1 MKRYNRWNNIV
12 GWAVFAVAALTY
24 LVTMEPSASLWD
36 CSEFIATSY
45 KLEVGHPPGNPIFML
60 TGRFFANFASDPSHV
75 AYMINLMSALFSAA
89 TILLLFWTITH
100 LARKIIVKDSGAM
113 TLAQM
118 IVILGC
124 GAVGALAY
132 TWSDTFWFSA
142 VEGEVYAYSSFCTA
156 LVFWLILKWED
167 VADEPHSD
175 RYIIL
180 IAYLIG
186 ISIAVH
192 LLNLLTIP
200 ALVLVYYF
208 RKFGNP
214 TTKGAL
220 IALLLSFA
228 GIVFLLYG
236 LVPGFVKVAGWIELL
251 CVNIL
256 GMPFNSGVIVYFFLV
271 IGCISWGIYETYKQ
285 NNINRLRIS
294 FLISVILVGLP
305 FISGKI
311 FIGILISLAL
321 AIFLFY
327 KKQLPIRLLNMV
339 LVSVLVIFI
348 GYSSYALIVIRSTA
362 NTPMDQ
368 NSPEDVFALGS
379 YLNREQYGDRPLF
392 YGQTFVADVER
403 KDGVPQY
410 EEGAPIWA
418 RVIKKSENEPD
429 RYEIIDHKR
438 NYIYTPELCMFFP
451 RMYSPDGRHVGAYK
465 EWSNFKGKP
474 VSVNGRTV
482 RKPTFVENMR
492 FFIDYQVN
500 FMYWRYFMWN
510 FAGRQNDIQ
519 GNGDAA
525 YGNWITGFNFIDNL
539 LVGDQ
544 TLLPTDLKENKGRNV
559 FFMMPLL
566 LGLLG
571 LFFQLYSGKKGL
583 ESFWV
588 VFFLFFMTGL
598 AIVIYL
604 NQTPYQPR
612 ERDYAYAGSFYA
624 FAIWIGLG
632 VAAIYKLLS
641 KKKNPTL
648 SAGIAAV
655 ISLIVPI
662 QMVSQTW
669 DDHDRSGR
677 YTCRDFGKNYLTS
690 VDENGIIFTNGDN
703 DTFPLWYAQET
714 EGYRTDV
721 RVCNLSY
728 LQTDWY
734 VNQMK
739 SQAYESDP
747 LPISMEESQYGNKKR
762 EYAYI
767 LDRVDYP
774 VSVKMAMDYFLSD
787 DERTKTIPGYGKIN
801 HLPTGELFI
810 DIDKEKILKSGI
822 VPKGYE
828 DKIVDRI
835 DLSFKDKNTLIL
847 NDLAIIDLLSTNAE
861 TGWKRPVYF
870 ATTVDPSF
878 FTETDKYFMRTGMAY
893 EVVPVK
899 LENTPGRYQVNTDKM
914 YDNVMNKFVWGGID
928 VNPDIYLDET
938 IRRMC
943 YSYRI
948 MFIDLIDQLIQEGK
962 TDKALKAL
970 DYCMEKIPGDVVPHN
985 YISLQL
991 AMDYYFLK
999 QNEKGKAL
1007 LEKIADSAIEYVTW
1021 INSLD
1026 NNKKRSVQRDYYY
1039 NERALAEQVIPMFYR
1054 FGDEESGKKY
1064 LEKAALAGVDINRYF
1079 KIDTSKTN

>member
-1 MKRYNRWNNIV
+1 
-12 GWAVFAVAALTY
+12 
-24 LVTMEPSASLWD
+24 
-36 CSEFIATSY
+36 
-45 KLEVGHPPGNPIFML
+45 
-60 TGRFFANFASDPSHV
+60 
-75 AYMINLMSALFSAA
+75 
-89 TILLLFWTITH
+89 
-100 LARKIIVKDSGAM
+100 
-113 TLAQM
+113 
-118 IVILGC
+118 
-124 GAVGALAY
+124 
-132 TWSDTFWFSA
+132 
-142 VEGEVYAYSSFCTA
+142 
-156 LVFWLILKWED
+156 
-167 VADEPHSD
+167 
-175 RYIIL
+175 
-180 IAYLIG
+180 
-186 ISIAVH
+186 
-192 LLNLLTIP
+192 
-200 ALVLVYYF
+200 
-208 RKFGNP
+208 
-214 TTKGAL
+214 
-220 IALLLSFA
+220 
-228 GIVFLLYG
+228 
-236 LVPGFVKVAGWIELL
+236 
-251 CVNIL
+251 
-256 GMPFNSGVIVYFFLV
+256 
-271 IGCISWGIYETYKQ
+271 
-285 NNINRLRIS
+285 
-294 FLISVILVGLP
+294 
-305 FISGKI
+305 
-311 FIGILISLAL
+311 
-321 AIFLFY
+321 
-327 KKQLPIRLLNMV
+327 
-339 LVSVLVIFI
+339 
-348 GYSSYALIVIRSTA
+348 
-362 NTPMDQ
+362 
-368 NSPEDVFALGS
+368 
-379 YLNREQYGDRPLF
+379 
-392 YGQTFVADVER
+392 
-403 KDGVPQY
+403 
-410 EEGAPIWA
+410 
-418 RVIKKSENEPD
+418 
-429 RYEIIDHKR
+429 
-438 NYIYTPELCMFFP
+438 MFFP

-641 KKKNPTL
+641 KKINPTL

-747 LPISMEESQYGNKKR
+747 LPISMEELQYGNKKR

-828 DKIVDRI
+828 NKIVDRI

>member
-1 MKRYNRWNNIV
+1 
-12 GWAVFAVAALTY
+12 
-24 LVTMEPSASLWD
+24 
-36 CSEFIATSY
+36 
-45 KLEVGHPPGNPIFML
+45 
-60 TGRFFANFASDPSHV
+60 
-75 AYMINLMSALFSAA
+75 
-89 TILLLFWTITH
+89 
-100 LARKIIVKDSGAM
+100 
-113 TLAQM
+113 
-118 IVILGC
+118 
-124 GAVGALAY
+124 
-132 TWSDTFWFSA
+132 
-142 VEGEVYAYSSFCTA
+142 
-156 LVFWLILKWED
+156 
-167 VADEPHSD
+167 
-175 RYIIL
+175 
-180 IAYLIG
+180 
-186 ISIAVH
+186 
-192 LLNLLTIP
+192 
-200 ALVLVYYF
+200 
-208 RKFGNP
+208 
-214 TTKGAL
+214 
-220 IALLLSFA
+220 
-228 GIVFLLYG
+228 
-236 LVPGFVKVAGWIELL
+236 
-251 CVNIL
+251 
-256 GMPFNSGVIVYFFLV
+256 
-271 IGCISWGIYETYKQ
+271 
-285 NNINRLRIS
+285 
-294 FLISVILVGLP
+294 
-305 FISGKI
+305 
-311 FIGILISLAL
+311 
-321 AIFLFY
+321 
-327 KKQLPIRLLNMV
+327 
-339 LVSVLVIFI
+339 
-348 GYSSYALIVIRSTA
+348 
-362 NTPMDQ
+362 
-368 NSPEDVFALGS
+368 
-379 YLNREQYGDRPLF
+379 
-392 YGQTFVADVER
+392 
-403 KDGVPQY
+403 
-410 EEGAPIWA
+410 
-418 RVIKKSENEPD
+418 
-429 RYEIIDHKR
+429 
-438 NYIYTPELCMFFP
+438 MFFP

-641 KKKNPTL
+641 KKINPTL

>member
-1 MKRYNRWNNIV
+1 M
-12 GWAVFAVAALTY
+12 
-24 LVTMEPSASLWD
+24 
-36 CSEFIATSY
+36 
-45 KLEVGHPPGNPIFML
+45 
-60 TGRFFANFASDPSHV
+60 
-75 AYMINLMSALFSAA
+75 
-89 TILLLFWTITH
+89 
-100 LARKIIVKDSGAM
+100 
-113 TLAQM
+113 
-118 IVILGC
+118 
-124 GAVGALAY
+124 
-132 TWSDTFWFSA
+132 
-142 VEGEVYAYSSFCTA
+142 
-156 LVFWLILKWED
+156 
-167 VADEPHSD
+167 
-175 RYIIL
+175 
-180 IAYLIG
+180 
-186 ISIAVH
+186 
-192 LLNLLTIP
+192 
-200 ALVLVYYF
+200 
-208 RKFGNP
+208 
-214 TTKGAL
+214 
-220 IALLLSFA
+220 
-228 GIVFLLYG
+228 
-236 LVPGFVKVAGWIELL
+236 
-251 CVNIL
+251 
-256 GMPFNSGVIVYFFLV
+256 
-271 IGCISWGIYETYKQ
+271 
-285 NNINRLRIS
+285 
-294 FLISVILVGLP
+294 
-305 FISGKI
+305 
-311 FIGILISLAL
+311 
-321 AIFLFY
+321 
-327 KKQLPIRLLNMV
+327 
-339 LVSVLVIFI
+339 
-348 GYSSYALIVIRSTA
+348 
-362 NTPMDQ
+362 
-368 NSPEDVFALGS
+368 
-379 YLNREQYGDRPLF
+379 
-392 YGQTFVADVER
+392 ADVER

-641 KKKNPTL
+641 KKINPTL

-747 LPISMEESQYGNKKR
+747 LPISMEELQYGNKKR

-810 DIDKEKILKSGI
+810 DIDNEKILKSGI

-914 YDNVMNKFVWGGID
+914 YDNVMNEFVWGGID

-1039 NERALAEQVIPMFYR
+1039 NERALAEQAIPMFYR

>member
-1 MKRYNRWNNIV
+1 M
-12 GWAVFAVAALTY
+12 
-24 LVTMEPSASLWD
+24 
-36 CSEFIATSY
+36 
-45 KLEVGHPPGNPIFML
+45 
-60 TGRFFANFASDPSHV
+60 
-75 AYMINLMSALFSAA
+75 
-89 TILLLFWTITH
+89 
-100 LARKIIVKDSGAM
+100 
-113 TLAQM
+113 
-118 IVILGC
+118 
-124 GAVGALAY
+124 
-132 TWSDTFWFSA
+132 
-142 VEGEVYAYSSFCTA
+142 
-156 LVFWLILKWED
+156 
-167 VADEPHSD
+167 
-175 RYIIL
+175 
-180 IAYLIG
+180 
-186 ISIAVH
+186 
-192 LLNLLTIP
+192 
-200 ALVLVYYF
+200 
-208 RKFGNP
+208 
-214 TTKGAL
+214 
-220 IALLLSFA
+220 
-228 GIVFLLYG
+228 
-236 LVPGFVKVAGWIELL
+236 
-251 CVNIL
+251 
-256 GMPFNSGVIVYFFLV
+256 
-271 IGCISWGIYETYKQ
+271 
-285 NNINRLRIS
+285 
-294 FLISVILVGLP
+294 
-305 FISGKI
+305 
-311 FIGILISLAL
+311 
-321 AIFLFY
+321 
-327 KKQLPIRLLNMV
+327 
-339 LVSVLVIFI
+339 
-348 GYSSYALIVIRSTA
+348 
-362 NTPMDQ
+362 
-368 NSPEDVFALGS
+368 
-379 YLNREQYGDRPLF
+379 
-392 YGQTFVADVER
+392 ADVER

-641 KKKNPTL
+641 KKINPTL

-747 LPISMEESQYGNKKR
+747 LPISMEELQYGNKKR

-774 VSVKMAMDYFLSD
+774 VSVKMAMDYFLSG

-828 DKIVDRI
+828 NKIVDRI

>member
-1 MKRYNRWNNIV
+1 
-12 GWAVFAVAALTY
+12 
-24 LVTMEPSASLWD
+24 
-36 CSEFIATSY
+36 
-45 KLEVGHPPGNPIFML
+45 
-60 TGRFFANFASDPSHV
+60 
-75 AYMINLMSALFSAA
+75 
-89 TILLLFWTITH
+89 
-100 LARKIIVKDSGAM
+100 
-113 TLAQM
+113 
-118 IVILGC
+118 
-124 GAVGALAY
+124 
-132 TWSDTFWFSA
+132 
-142 VEGEVYAYSSFCTA
+142 
-156 LVFWLILKWED
+156 
-167 VADEPHSD
+167 
-175 RYIIL
+175 
-180 IAYLIG
+180 
-186 ISIAVH
+186 
-192 LLNLLTIP
+192 
-200 ALVLVYYF
+200 
-208 RKFGNP
+208 
-214 TTKGAL
+214 
-220 IALLLSFA
+220 
-228 GIVFLLYG
+228 
-236 LVPGFVKVAGWIELL
+236 
-251 CVNIL
+251 
-256 GMPFNSGVIVYFFLV
+256 
-271 IGCISWGIYETYKQ
+271 
-285 NNINRLRIS
+285 
-294 FLISVILVGLP
+294 
-305 FISGKI
+305 
-311 FIGILISLAL
+311 
-321 AIFLFY
+321 
-327 KKQLPIRLLNMV
+327 
-339 LVSVLVIFI
+339 
-348 GYSSYALIVIRSTA
+348 
-362 NTPMDQ
+362 
-368 NSPEDVFALGS
+368 
-379 YLNREQYGDRPLF
+379 
-392 YGQTFVADVER
+392 
-403 KDGVPQY
+403 
-410 EEGAPIWA
+410 
-418 RVIKKSENEPD
+418 
-429 RYEIIDHKR
+429 
-438 NYIYTPELCMFFP
+438 
-451 RMYSPDGRHVGAYK
+451 
-465 EWSNFKGKP
+465 
-474 VSVNGRTV
+474 
-482 RKPTFVENMR
+482 
-492 FFIDYQVN
+492 
-500 FMYWRYFMWN
+500 
-510 FAGRQNDIQ
+510 
-519 GNGDAA
+519 
-525 YGNWITGFNFIDNL
+525 
-539 LVGDQ
+539 
-544 TLLPTDLKENKGRNV
+544 
-559 FFMMPLL
+559 
-566 LGLLG
+566 
-571 LFFQLYSGKKGL
+571 
-583 ESFWV
+583 
-588 VFFLFFMTGL
+588 
-598 AIVIYL
+598 
-604 NQTPYQPR
+604 
-612 ERDYAYAGSFYA
+612 
-624 FAIWIGLG
+624 
-632 VAAIYKLLS
+632 
-641 KKKNPTL
+641 
-648 SAGIAAV
+648 
-655 ISLIVPI
+655 
-662 QMVSQTW
+662 MVSQTW

-747 LPISMEESQYGNKKR
+747 LPISMEELQYGNKKR

-810 DIDKEKILKSGI
+810 DKEKILKSGI

-828 DKIVDRI
+828 NKIVDRI

>member
-1 MKRYNRWNNIV
+1 
-12 GWAVFAVAALTY
+12 
-24 LVTMEPSASLWD
+24 
-36 CSEFIATSY
+36 
-45 KLEVGHPPGNPIFML
+45 
-60 TGRFFANFASDPSHV
+60 
-75 AYMINLMSALFSAA
+75 
-89 TILLLFWTITH
+89 
-100 LARKIIVKDSGAM
+100 
-113 TLAQM
+113 
-118 IVILGC
+118 
-124 GAVGALAY
+124 
-132 TWSDTFWFSA
+132 
-142 VEGEVYAYSSFCTA
+142 
-156 LVFWLILKWED
+156 
-167 VADEPHSD
+167 
-175 RYIIL
+175 
-180 IAYLIG
+180 
-186 ISIAVH
+186 
-192 LLNLLTIP
+192 
-200 ALVLVYYF
+200 
-208 RKFGNP
+208 
-214 TTKGAL
+214 
-220 IALLLSFA
+220 
-228 GIVFLLYG
+228 
-236 LVPGFVKVAGWIELL
+236 
-251 CVNIL
+251 
-256 GMPFNSGVIVYFFLV
+256 
-271 IGCISWGIYETYKQ
+271 
-285 NNINRLRIS
+285 
-294 FLISVILVGLP
+294 
-305 FISGKI
+305 
-311 FIGILISLAL
+311 
-321 AIFLFY
+321 
-327 KKQLPIRLLNMV
+327 
-339 LVSVLVIFI
+339 
-348 GYSSYALIVIRSTA
+348 
-362 NTPMDQ
+362 
-368 NSPEDVFALGS
+368 
-379 YLNREQYGDRPLF
+379 
-392 YGQTFVADVER
+392 
-403 KDGVPQY
+403 
-410 EEGAPIWA
+410 
-418 RVIKKSENEPD
+418 
-429 RYEIIDHKR
+429 
-438 NYIYTPELCMFFP
+438 MFFP

-641 KKKNPTL
+641 KKINPTL

-1039 NERALAEQVIPMFYR
+1039 NERALAEQAIPMFYR

>member
-1 MKRYNRWNNIV
+1 
-12 GWAVFAVAALTY
+12 
-24 LVTMEPSASLWD
+24 
-36 CSEFIATSY
+36 
-45 KLEVGHPPGNPIFML
+45 
-60 TGRFFANFASDPSHV
+60 
-75 AYMINLMSALFSAA
+75 
-89 TILLLFWTITH
+89 
-100 LARKIIVKDSGAM
+100 
-113 TLAQM
+113 
-118 IVILGC
+118 
-124 GAVGALAY
+124 
-132 TWSDTFWFSA
+132 
-142 VEGEVYAYSSFCTA
+142 
-156 LVFWLILKWED
+156 
-167 VADEPHSD
+167 
-175 RYIIL
+175 
-180 IAYLIG
+180 
-186 ISIAVH
+186 
-192 LLNLLTIP
+192 
-200 ALVLVYYF
+200 
-208 RKFGNP
+208 
-214 TTKGAL
+214 
-220 IALLLSFA
+220 
-228 GIVFLLYG
+228 
-236 LVPGFVKVAGWIELL
+236 
-251 CVNIL
+251 
-256 GMPFNSGVIVYFFLV
+256 
-271 IGCISWGIYETYKQ
+271 
-285 NNINRLRIS
+285 
-294 FLISVILVGLP
+294 
-305 FISGKI
+305 
-311 FIGILISLAL
+311 
-321 AIFLFY
+321 
-327 KKQLPIRLLNMV
+327 
-339 LVSVLVIFI
+339 
-348 GYSSYALIVIRSTA
+348 
-362 NTPMDQ
+362 
-368 NSPEDVFALGS
+368 
-379 YLNREQYGDRPLF
+379 
-392 YGQTFVADVER
+392 
-403 KDGVPQY
+403 
-410 EEGAPIWA
+410 
-418 RVIKKSENEPD
+418 
-429 RYEIIDHKR
+429 
-438 NYIYTPELCMFFP
+438 
-451 RMYSPDGRHVGAYK
+451 MYSPDGRHVGAYK

-641 KKKNPTL
+641 KKINPTL

-747 LPISMEESQYGNKKR
+747 LPISMEELQYGNKKR

-828 DKIVDRI
+828 NKIVDRI

-1021 INSLD
+1021 IKSLD

>member
-1 MKRYNRWNNIV
+1 MKQYRLLNNIC
-12 GWAVFAVAALTY
+12 GWIVFVIAAVTYILT
-24 LVTMEPSASLWD
+24 LEPTASFWD
-36 CSEFIATSY
+36 CGEFISSAY

-285 NNINRLRIS
+285 KNINRLRIS

-539 LVGDQ
+539 LVGDPN
-544 TLLPTDLKENKGRNV
+544 TL
-559 FFMMPLL
+559 
-566 LGLLG
+566 
-571 LFFQLYSGKKGL
+571 
-583 ESFWV
+583 
-588 VFFLFFMTGL
+588 
-598 AIVIYL
+598 A
-604 NQTPYQPR
+604 
-612 ERDYAYAGSFYA
+612 
-624 FAIWIGLG
+624 
-632 VAAIYKLLS
+632 
-641 KKKNPTL
+641 
-648 SAGIAAV
+648 
-655 ISLIVPI
+655 
-662 QMVSQTW
+662 
-669 DDHDRSGR
+669 DR
-677 YTCRDFGKNYLTS
+677 L
-690 VDENGIIFTNGDN
+690 
-703 DTFPLWYAQET
+703 
-714 EGYRTDV
+714 
-721 RVCNLSY
+721 
-728 LQTDWY
+728 
-734 VNQMK
+734 
-739 SQAYESDP
+739 
-747 LPISMEESQYGNKKR
+747 KR
-762 EYAYI
+762 E
-767 LDRVDYP
+767 
-774 VSVKMAMDYFLSD
+774 
-787 DERTKTIPGYGKIN
+787 
-801 HLPTGELFI
+801 
-810 DIDKEKILKSGI
+810 
-822 VPKGYE
+822 
-828 DKIVDRI
+828 
-835 DLSFKDKNTLIL
+835 
-847 NDLAIIDLLSTNAE
+847 
-861 TGWKRPVYF
+861 
-870 ATTVDPSF
+870 
-878 FTETDKYFMRTGMAY
+878 
-893 EVVPVK
+893 
-899 LENTPGRYQVNTDKM
+899 
-914 YDNVMNKFVWGGID
+914 
-928 VNPDIYLDET
+928 
-938 IRRMC
+938 
-943 YSYRI
+943 
-948 MFIDLIDQLIQEGK
+948 
-962 TDKALKAL
+962 
-970 DYCMEKIPGDVVPHN
+970 
-985 YISLQL
+985 
-991 AMDYYFLK
+991 
-999 QNEKGKAL
+999 
-1007 LEKIADSAIEYVTW
+1007 
-1021 INSLD
+1021 
-1026 NNKKRSVQRDYYY
+1026 
-1039 NERALAEQVIPMFYR
+1039 
-1054 FGDEESGKKY
+1054 
-1064 LEKAALAGVDINRYF
+1064 
-1079 KIDTSKTN
+1079 

>member
-1 MKRYNRWNNIV
+1 M
-12 GWAVFAVAALTY
+12 
-24 LVTMEPSASLWD
+24 
-36 CSEFIATSY
+36 
-45 KLEVGHPPGNPIFML
+45 
-60 TGRFFANFASDPSHV
+60 
-75 AYMINLMSALFSAA
+75 
-89 TILLLFWTITH
+89 
-100 LARKIIVKDSGAM
+100 
-113 TLAQM
+113 
-118 IVILGC
+118 
-124 GAVGALAY
+124 
-132 TWSDTFWFSA
+132 
-142 VEGEVYAYSSFCTA
+142 
-156 LVFWLILKWED
+156 
-167 VADEPHSD
+167 
-175 RYIIL
+175 
-180 IAYLIG
+180 
-186 ISIAVH
+186 
-192 LLNLLTIP
+192 
-200 ALVLVYYF
+200 
-208 RKFGNP
+208 
-214 TTKGAL
+214 
-220 IALLLSFA
+220 
-228 GIVFLLYG
+228 
-236 LVPGFVKVAGWIELL
+236 
-251 CVNIL
+251 
-256 GMPFNSGVIVYFFLV
+256 
-271 IGCISWGIYETYKQ
+271 
-285 NNINRLRIS
+285 
-294 FLISVILVGLP
+294 
-305 FISGKI
+305 
-311 FIGILISLAL
+311 
-321 AIFLFY
+321 
-327 KKQLPIRLLNMV
+327 
-339 LVSVLVIFI
+339 
-348 GYSSYALIVIRSTA
+348 
-362 NTPMDQ
+362 
-368 NSPEDVFALGS
+368 
-379 YLNREQYGDRPLF
+379 
-392 YGQTFVADVER
+392 ADVER

-641 KKKNPTL
+641 KKINPTL

>member
-1 MKRYNRWNNIV
+1 M
-12 GWAVFAVAALTY
+12 
-24 LVTMEPSASLWD
+24 
-36 CSEFIATSY
+36 
-45 KLEVGHPPGNPIFML
+45 
-60 TGRFFANFASDPSHV
+60 
-75 AYMINLMSALFSAA
+75 
-89 TILLLFWTITH
+89 
-100 LARKIIVKDSGAM
+100 
-113 TLAQM
+113 
-118 IVILGC
+118 
-124 GAVGALAY
+124 
-132 TWSDTFWFSA
+132 
-142 VEGEVYAYSSFCTA
+142 
-156 LVFWLILKWED
+156 
-167 VADEPHSD
+167 
-175 RYIIL
+175 
-180 IAYLIG
+180 
-186 ISIAVH
+186 
-192 LLNLLTIP
+192 
-200 ALVLVYYF
+200 
-208 RKFGNP
+208 
-214 TTKGAL
+214 
-220 IALLLSFA
+220 
-228 GIVFLLYG
+228 
-236 LVPGFVKVAGWIELL
+236 
-251 CVNIL
+251 
-256 GMPFNSGVIVYFFLV
+256 
-271 IGCISWGIYETYKQ
+271 
-285 NNINRLRIS
+285 
-294 FLISVILVGLP
+294 
-305 FISGKI
+305 
-311 FIGILISLAL
+311 
-321 AIFLFY
+321 
-327 KKQLPIRLLNMV
+327 
-339 LVSVLVIFI
+339 
-348 GYSSYALIVIRSTA
+348 
-362 NTPMDQ
+362 
-368 NSPEDVFALGS
+368 
-379 YLNREQYGDRPLF
+379 
-392 YGQTFVADVER
+392 ADVER

-641 KKKNPTL
+641 KKINPTL

-747 LPISMEESQYGNKKR
+747 LPISMEELQYGNKKR

-810 DIDKEKILKSGI
+810 DIDNEKILKSGI

-1039 NERALAEQVIPMFYR
+1039 NERALAEQAIPMFYR

>member
-1 MKRYNRWNNIV
+1 
-12 GWAVFAVAALTY
+12 
-24 LVTMEPSASLWD
+24 
-36 CSEFIATSY
+36 
-45 KLEVGHPPGNPIFML
+45 
-60 TGRFFANFASDPSHV
+60 
-75 AYMINLMSALFSAA
+75 
-89 TILLLFWTITH
+89 
-100 LARKIIVKDSGAM
+100 
-113 TLAQM
+113 
-118 IVILGC
+118 
-124 GAVGALAY
+124 
-132 TWSDTFWFSA
+132 
-142 VEGEVYAYSSFCTA
+142 
-156 LVFWLILKWED
+156 
-167 VADEPHSD
+167 
-175 RYIIL
+175 
-180 IAYLIG
+180 
-186 ISIAVH
+186 
-192 LLNLLTIP
+192 
-200 ALVLVYYF
+200 
-208 RKFGNP
+208 
-214 TTKGAL
+214 
-220 IALLLSFA
+220 
-228 GIVFLLYG
+228 
-236 LVPGFVKVAGWIELL
+236 
-251 CVNIL
+251 
-256 GMPFNSGVIVYFFLV
+256 
-271 IGCISWGIYETYKQ
+271 
-285 NNINRLRIS
+285 
-294 FLISVILVGLP
+294 
-305 FISGKI
+305 
-311 FIGILISLAL
+311 
-321 AIFLFY
+321 
-327 KKQLPIRLLNMV
+327 
-339 LVSVLVIFI
+339 
-348 GYSSYALIVIRSTA
+348 
-362 NTPMDQ
+362 
-368 NSPEDVFALGS
+368 
-379 YLNREQYGDRPLF
+379 
-392 YGQTFVADVER
+392 
-403 KDGVPQY
+403 
-410 EEGAPIWA
+410 
-418 RVIKKSENEPD
+418 
-429 RYEIIDHKR
+429 
-438 NYIYTPELCMFFP
+438 MFFP

-641 KKKNPTL
+641 KKINPTL
-648 SAGIAAV
+648 SAGIAVV

-962 TDKALKAL
+962 ADKALKAL
-970 DYCMEKIPGDVVPHN
+970 DYCMEKIPGNVVPHN

>member
-1 MKRYNRWNNIV
+1 
-12 GWAVFAVAALTY
+12 
-24 LVTMEPSASLWD
+24 
-36 CSEFIATSY
+36 
-45 KLEVGHPPGNPIFML
+45 
-60 TGRFFANFASDPSHV
+60 
-75 AYMINLMSALFSAA
+75 
-89 TILLLFWTITH
+89 
-100 LARKIIVKDSGAM
+100 
-113 TLAQM
+113 
-118 IVILGC
+118 
-124 GAVGALAY
+124 
-132 TWSDTFWFSA
+132 
-142 VEGEVYAYSSFCTA
+142 
-156 LVFWLILKWED
+156 
-167 VADEPHSD
+167 
-175 RYIIL
+175 
-180 IAYLIG
+180 
-186 ISIAVH
+186 
-192 LLNLLTIP
+192 
-200 ALVLVYYF
+200 
-208 RKFGNP
+208 
-214 TTKGAL
+214 
-220 IALLLSFA
+220 
-228 GIVFLLYG
+228 
-236 LVPGFVKVAGWIELL
+236 
-251 CVNIL
+251 
-256 GMPFNSGVIVYFFLV
+256 
-271 IGCISWGIYETYKQ
+271 
-285 NNINRLRIS
+285 
-294 FLISVILVGLP
+294 
-305 FISGKI
+305 
-311 FIGILISLAL
+311 
-321 AIFLFY
+321 
-327 KKQLPIRLLNMV
+327 
-339 LVSVLVIFI
+339 
-348 GYSSYALIVIRSTA
+348 
-362 NTPMDQ
+362 
-368 NSPEDVFALGS
+368 
-379 YLNREQYGDRPLF
+379 
-392 YGQTFVADVER
+392 
-403 KDGVPQY
+403 
-410 EEGAPIWA
+410 
-418 RVIKKSENEPD
+418 
-429 RYEIIDHKR
+429 
-438 NYIYTPELCMFFP
+438 
-451 RMYSPDGRHVGAYK
+451 
-465 EWSNFKGKP
+465 
-474 VSVNGRTV
+474 
-482 RKPTFVENMR
+482 MR

-641 KKKNPTL
+641 KKINPTL

-747 LPISMEESQYGNKKR
+747 LPISMEELQYGNKKR

-828 DKIVDRI
+828 NKIVDRI